1 MICRTLTAHRV
12 SWVGNE
18 IGLGEHYKTTRLE
31 EEKMENGILMVMAL
45 GNGCCRSASA
55 LPSLLLHFS
64 PLRRRNPSSS
74 SSSSSPSSSSSSSNY
89 KTLSASSSHNY
100 KTLSPHQRD
109 QISLYV
115 QALLQ
120 WNQRMN
126 LTAVKDQTQ
135 VMTRHVQDSLS
146 LLSPLHR
153 AYSAK
158 CSSSSTHSI
167 SLVDVGSGAG
177 LPGLILA
184 IACPAWKFTLLESM
198 HKRCAFLE
206 HVVHLTGLSNVN
218 IVCDRAENVGQSPHF
233 REAFDV
239 AVARAVAELRILAE
253 YCLPLVR
260 VGGLFLAAKG
270 NDPQEE
276 IENAKKAV
284 NLLGASILESCS
296 VESHGPLGQRTAV
309 ICFKDRA
316 TPRKYPRLP
325 GIPSKTPL

>member
-1 MICRTLTAHRV
+1 
-12 SWVGNE
+12 
-18 IGLGEHYKTTRLE
+18 
-31 EEKMENGILMVMAL
+31 MAL
-45 GNGCCRSASA
+45 GNGCCRSA
-55 LPSLLLHFS
+55 LPSLLLHCHFHFS
-64 PLRRRNPSSS
+64 PLRRGTWAGSCYPSTSLRLNISS
-74 SSSSSPSSSSSSSNY
+74 TSAAAAAPSP
-89 KTLSASSSHNY
+89 LSKSHAPCEDDSTFPTSY

-115 QALLQ
+115 HALLE

-126 LTAVKDQTQ
+126 LTAVKEESQ
-135 VMTRHVQDSLS
+135 VMTRHVEDSLS
-146 LLSPLHR
+146 ILSPLKR

-158 CSSSSTHSI
+158 CSGSSPSSTDGI

-184 IACPAWKFTLLESM
+184 IACPGWKFTLLESM

-206 HVVHLTGLSNVN
+206 HAVDLIGLSNVN
-218 IVCDRAENVGQSPHF
+218 IVCDRAENVGKSPQF
-233 REAFDV
+233 REVFDV

-270 NDPQEE
+270 NNPQEE

-284 NLLGASILESCS
+284 HLLGASVLESCS

-309 ICFKDRA
+309 VCFKERA

>member
-1 MICRTLTAHRV
+1 M
-12 SWVGNE
+12 GM
-18 IGLGEHYKTTRLE
+18 G
-31 EEKMENGILMVMAL
+31 MAL
-45 GNGCCRSASA
+45 GFDFGCCRCASASA
-55 LPSLLLHFS
+55 LPSLLVPFS
-64 PLRRRNPSSS
+64 RLRCRNLAPSSS
-74 SSSSSPSSSSSSSNY
+74 TFSTSSSSSNY
-89 KTLSASSSHNY
+89 NYNYNSNCKTLSLS
-100 KTLSPHQRD
+100 LSPHQRD

-115 QALLQ
+115 HALLQ

-126 LTAVKDQTQ
+126 LTAVKDQSQ

-153 AYSAK
+153 AYSAH

-167 SLVDVGSGAG
+167 TLVDVGSGAG

-184 IACPAWKFTLLESM
+184 IACPGWKFTLLDSM

-218 IVCDRAENVGQSPHF
+218 ILCDRAENVGQSPHF
-233 REAFDV
+233 KEVFDV

-284 NLLGASILESCS
+284 NLLGASILESWA